1 VRLRGWVIKPLS
13 PALRKSLDKAAT
25 LYQEQLVN
33 SETGLCYLNGRGLG
47 PFEAETYR
55 LGYVENPIE
64 GHEAFKGMVS
74 IPYLRPSGV
83 IAMKF
88 RRIGEG
94 KPKYLNVA
102 GCGTHLYNSE
112 ALRVPGRIVGL
123 CEGEFDAVVLSGLV
137 GIPSVAI
144 PGATQWKGH
153 PYWAA
158 LFEGKQV
165 LIFADIDAGQEG
177 NPGEKLAEEIQ
188 ASLAEARIIR
198 LPMPDSEDG
207 NKMDVN
213 RCFIRYG
220 ADEIRKRAG
229 V

>member
-1 VRLRGWVIKPLS
+1 LRGWVIKPLS
-13 PALRKSLDKAAT
+13 SALRKSLDKASRIYAET
-25 LYQEQLVN
+25 LPA
-33 SETGLCYLNGRGLG
+33 SAGASYLAGRGIT
-47 PFEAETYR
+47 AEVAGTFR
-55 LGYVENPIE
+55 LGYVNDPAE

-88 RRIGEG
+88 RRINEG

-137 GIPSVAI
+137 GIPTVAI
-144 PGATQWKGH
+144 PGSTQWKGH

-165 LIFADIDAGQEG
+165 LMFPDIDAGQEG

-198 LPMPDSEDG
+198 LPQPDAED
-207 NKMDVN
+207 NFKMDVN
-213 RCFIRYG
+213 RCFTRYG

-229 V
+229 L